1 MVRDAGTPSLLSVL
15 SVLSVVVFFWLFLW
29 LVSRTNGDL
38 LEVKCKSVESFRQGR
53 RGSSCSGRGR
63 GSGSYVDYNW
73 LRHVI
78 SSWENARNNLSDLH
92 TVMGMFNMSVNSDEY
107 INYCA
112 LYSVFGRCCD
122 ASHLERGECVEECQN
137 ASCARGVPSSS
148 GESSGSVSVSP
159 EQEREQERY
168 VGRSIC
174 VKDPRVSNNVTDCS
188 LYDDNK
194 DSCLRRN
201 GQCVSLS
208 GNQISRSLL
217 DYFSN
222 LFGSSKEGTLK
233 VAKLSNESDLFEDV
247 PEVVLGDGEM
257 HIL

>member
-1 MVRDAGTPSLLSVL
+1 M
-15 SVLSVVVFFWLFLW
+15 
-29 LVSRTNGDL
+29 L
-38 LEVKCKSVESFRQGR
+38 LERKCKSVESFRQGR
-53 RGSSCSGRGR
+53 RGSSCSGRG
-63 GSGSYVDYNW
+63 GVSGSYVDYNW

-92 TVMGMFNMSVNSDEY
+92 RVMGMFNMSVNSDEY
-107 INYCA
+107 SNYCA
-112 LYSVFGRCCD
+112 LYSVFGRCCE
-122 ASHLERGECVEECQN
+122 ASHLERGECVEECRN
-137 ASCARGVPSSS
+137 SACARGVPASS
-148 GESSGSVSVSP
+148 GESSGAVSVSL
-159 EQEREQERY
+159 EREREETL
-168 VGRSIC
+168 GRSIC
-174 VKDPRVSNNVTDCS
+174 VKDPRVSNNVTDCA

-194 DSCLRRN
+194 DNCLRRN

-222 LFGSSKEGTLK
+222 LFGSSKEATLK
-233 VAKLSNESDLFEDV
+233 VAKLSNESDLFEEV

>member
-1 MVRDAGTPSLLSVL
+1 MVHGTLSLLNVL
-15 SVLSVVVFFWLFLW
+15 CVLSVVFFFWLFLW
-29 LVSRTNGDL
+29 LVSRTNGML
-38 LEVKCKSVESFRQGR
+38 LERKCNSVESFRQGR
-53 RGSSCSGRGR
+53 RGRGGCGRG
-63 GSGSYVDYNW
+63 GVSGSSVDYNW

-107 INYCA
+107 SNYCA

-148 GESSGSVSVSP
+148 GESSGSVSGSV
-159 EQEREQERY
+159 EREREWERY

-201 GQCVSLS
+201 GDCVSLS

-217 DYFSN
+217 DYLSN

-233 VAKLSNESDLFEDV
+233 LAKLSNESDLFEEV